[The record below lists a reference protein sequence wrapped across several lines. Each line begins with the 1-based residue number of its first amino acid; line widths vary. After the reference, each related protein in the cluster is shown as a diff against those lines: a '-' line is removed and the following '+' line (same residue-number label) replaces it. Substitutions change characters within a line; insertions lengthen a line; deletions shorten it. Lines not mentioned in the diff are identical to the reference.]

1 LRAHWVLI
9 KHFSV
14 ISVDIPGLA
23 RRYRSARRLQQIVNV
38 FLKYG
43 FGQIIDQAHLG
54 RYIPFKN
61 RLKSF
66 GAWAPLEGLTAAQSL
81 RMAFAELGPSFIKL
95 AQLLSSRP
103 DLITERYA
111 NEFKKL
117 QDEVPPFPARSVR
130 EIIEQDLHRPLEDI
144 FAKFEEIP
152 IAAASIAQVHR
163 AVLIDGRGI
172 VVKVQRPNIR
182 EHIESDIQIMSFVSE
197 LLENHIPESRFFN
210 PAGIVDEFSRTVR
223 RELNF
228 SEEARNCARFRR
240 ILGDIDGI
248 HIPIVYGNLSS
259 ERILVLDFIDG
270 VRIDNIHEIDRLGI
284 DKKMLARRALDIYF
298 RQILE
303 DGFFH
308 ADPHP
313 GNILIEGDG
322 TLAFID
328 FGIVGRV
335 SDELKEIISG
345 TFLALVKKD
354 FDNLVDHYL
363 ELGMFSDDSDIES
376 FKREF
381 KADLG
386 DLLEPLYGLKL
397 QDIRFTEFIDTVTRL
412 AIKYKLRIPPD
423 LLLIDK
429 TLMLLENLCRQLD
442 PEIDIIAASE
452 PYATKLAVKYM
463 DPSRIFSAGKKNL
476 NELSDLVKIFPGQ
489 IKKLVRKAVRD
500 DLQIKMYHVNLPEFI
515 KDMDRASNRIAFA
528 MVVSAI
534 ILSSAIMHAAG
545 VVPTVF
551 GLSFLGII
559 TFAVAFFLG
568 FWLLVSIIRSGRL

>member
-1 LRAHWVLI
+1 M
-9 KHFSV
+9 
-14 ISVDIPGLA
+14 DIPGLA
-23 RRYRSARRLQQIVNV
+23 RKYRSARRLQQIVNV

-43 FGQIIDQAHLG
+43 FGQVIDQAHLG
-54 RYIPFKN
+54 RYIPFRN

-81 RMAFAELGPSFIKL
+81 RKAFAELGPSFIKL

-111 NEFKKL
+111 DELKKL
-117 QDEVPPFPARSVR
+117 QDEVPPFAVRDVR
-130 EIIEQDLHRPLEDI
+130 EIIEQDLRRPLDAV
-144 FAKFEEIP
+144 FANFEETP
-152 IAAASIAQVHR
+152 VAAASIAQVHK
-163 AVLIDGRGI
+163 AVLLDGRRV

-182 EHIESDIQIMSFVSE
+182 EHIESDIHIMSFVSE
-197 LLENHIPESRFFN
+197 LLENNVPESRFFN
-210 PAGIVDEFSRTVR
+210 PSGIVEEFSRTVR
-223 RELNF
+223 KELNF
-228 SEEARNCARFRR
+228 VEEARNCVRFHRQ
-240 ILGDIDGI
+240 LGGVEGI
-248 HIPIVYGNLSS
+248 HIPKIYGDLST
-259 ERILVLDFIDG
+259 ERVLVLDMIDG
-270 VRIDNIHEIDRLGI
+270 VRIDHIAEIDRLGI
-284 DKKMLARRALDIYF
+284 NKKMLARRALDIYF

-303 DGFFH
+303 FGFFH

-313 GNILIEGDG
+313 GNILIESDG

-345 TFLALVKKD
+345 TFMSLVKRD
-354 FDNLVDHYL
+354 FDNLVDYYI
-363 ELGMFSDDSDIES
+363 ELGMVPDDADVES
-376 FKREF
+376 FRREF
-381 KADLG
+381 KADLS
-386 DLLEPLYGLKL
+386 DLLEPLYGLQL

-412 AIKYKLRIPPD
+412 AIKYNLRIPPD

-452 PYATKLAVKYM
+452 PFASKLAVKHM
-463 DPSRIFSAGKKNL
+463 DPSRIFSIGKRNIREFS
-476 NELSDLVKIFPGQ
+476 ELVRIFPGQ
-489 IKKLVRKAVRD
+489 IKRLVRKASRD
-500 DLQIKMYHVNLPEFI
+500 DLQIKMYHVNLPEFM

-528 MVVSAI
+528 MIVSAI

-568 FWLLVSIIRSGRL
+568 LWLLVSIIRSGRL